1 MNLFRALET
10 WDLIVLGFGLFA
22 SSPMDRSDGSRLPQ
36 ALEPWKKKGRDY
48 LNIEGIALSQLP
60 SVVSL
65 DILNLLR
72 VFIPSSCHETLHQC
86 FQI

>member
-1 MNLFRALET
+1 MTVAASTGNLEK
-10 WDLIVLGFGLFA
+10 
-22 SSPMDRSDGSRLPQ
+22 
-36 ALEPWKKKGRDY
+36 EKKKKGRDY